1 MDLYQTLP
9 DVMCMLPKF
18 LDT

>member
-9 DVMCMLPKF
+9 AVMCMLPKF